1 MNGGH
6 SEALKRRTTVMA
18 QQRGVI
24 AMITTI
30 GVGGLTLAMLGL
42 ELHSGLLL
50 IALVPLVVAAQVD
63 LCSRRLPN
71 RLLAA
76 ASMPAGLAVVAAHG
90 VTLTAVVSALAGVVA
105 FAGPLLVL
113 HLMNPSGMGFGDVKL
128 GVVLGLL
135 VSTADWRLGIV
146 VLLLASLGS
155 ALWCLARSQQSL
167 AFGPPLI
174 ASLLLVLGAHRL
186 GLLGQMS
193 EPIGEVL
200 S

>member
-1 MNGGH
+1 M
-6 SEALKRRTTVMA
+6 T
-18 QQRGVI
+18 QQPGVI
-24 AMITTI
+24 SMITTI

-42 ELHSGLLL
+42 DSRSVLLMMT
-50 IALVPLVVAAQVD
+50 LVPLVVAGQVD
-63 LCSRRLPN
+63 LRSRRLPN

-76 ASMPAGLAVVAAHG
+76 ASIPAGLAVVATYG
-90 VTLTAVVSALAGVVA
+90 WTWTAVVSALAGVVT

-113 HLMNPSGMGFGDVKL
+113 HVINPLGMGFGDVKL
-128 GVVLGLL
+128 GVVLGLFA
-135 VSTADWRLGIV
+135 STADWRLGIL

-174 ASLLLVLGAHRL
+174 ASLLIVLGAHRM
-186 GLLGQMS
+186 GLLGLMS
-193 EPIGEVL
+193 EPFREVL